1 MSSVNS
7 NRSAA
12 RAGCDGPRI
21 VVFRVDRGMI
31 RTVRAISPH
40 RIRRCLAWSLAAT
53 LCIGA
58 AATPAAPPKPAAAS
72 SAQARVAIAM
82 ERETLDGVVA
92 ASLVGALSEQL
103 GGRAVKIRLKQVD
116 VQTTSLRDRLVSGQ
130 GEMQIDTSQD
140 WIGFRFSTLY
150 DAIFESAGYP
160 ELSIGTVGPGGRTV
174 PNDSKLVR
182 ELDDRVVGMLG
193 EEFGYQQ
200 VRLQLDRID
209 TVEAGARYLRIDAQ
223 GIADFGLDGTA
234 PTRVEALYDREQSA
248 WLRVTYTLD
257 AAPAAASSTPVG
269 SR

>member
-7 NRSAA
+7 NRSGA
-12 RAGCDGPRI
+12 RADCNGPRI
-21 VVFRVDRGMI
+21 GVFRVDRGMI
-31 RTVRAISPH
+31 RTIRAMSPR

-58 AATPAAPPKPAAAS
+58 AATPAAPPKPTAAS
-72 SAQARVAIAM
+72 TARARAAIAM
-82 ERETLDGVVA
+82 EREALDGVVA

-116 VQTTSLRDRLVSGQ
+116 MQTTSLRDRLVSGQ
-130 GEMQIDTSQD
+130 GEMQIEASQD

-150 DAIFESAGYP
+150 DAILETAGYP
-160 ELSIGTVGPGGRTV
+160 ELSIGTVGPGGRTL

-193 EEFGYQQ
+193 QEFGYQQ
-200 VRLQLDRID
+200 VRLQLDKID

-234 PTRVEALYDREQSA
+234 PTRVEALYDREQNG
-248 WLRVTYTLD
+248 WLRVTYMLD
-257 AAPAAASSTPVG
+257 AAPPSSTPVG

>member
-1 MSSVNS
+1 MLCLGAGAI
-7 NRSAA
+7 SAA
-12 RAGCDGPRI
+12 PQTSSGTGITARA
-21 VVFRVDRGMI
+21 
-31 RTVRAISPH
+31 RTAV
-40 RIRRCLAWSLAAT
+40 
-53 LCIGA
+53 
-58 AATPAAPPKPAAAS
+58 
-72 SAQARVAIAM
+72 AM

-103 GGRAVKIRLKQVD
+103 GGRAVKIRLEQVD

-130 GEMQIDTSQD
+130 GKMQIEASED

-160 ELSIGTVGPGGRTV
+160 ELSIGTVGPGGRTL

-209 TVEAGARYLRIDAQ
+209 TVEAGVRYLRIDAQ

-234 PTRVEALYDREQSA
+234 PTRVEALYDREQNA

-257 AAPAAASSTPVG
+257 GTPPPASMPASATPVG